1 VLGRR
6 AGSAEAGVGAPVKLF
21 LRVYLIQGELIHEN
35 GIEDVVGNSF
45 VIWDILLV
53 PGGLCEKGPA
63 GKERAI

>member
-1 VLGRR
+1 M
-6 AGSAEAGVGAPVKLF
+6 GAPVKLF